1 MNFNN
6 KKQSL
11 KWIDSSTTA
20 KLEKNKCQILTT
32 YLSHKLQ
39 LIQQF
44 LNVFIWSKQVY
55 LVSK

>member
-1 MNFNN
+1 M
-6 KKQSL
+6 
-11 KWIDSSTTA
+11 A
-20 KLEKNKCQILTT
+20 KLEKKIQYQILTT

-55 LVSK
+55 MISE